1 MRSGSAC
8 FTHVSRCDGLSGSAR
23 ESPPLTGRSGTQRAR
38 HLRPRA
44 TLDVLVALVL
54 VVFRYLRER
63 ALPWGVHPL
72 AVGHPPGSG
81 LGLAGEGGAPYCLTD
96 LRPRGQVC

>member
-8 FTHVSRCDGLSGSAR
+8 FTHVSRCDGLPGSVR
-23 ESPPLTGRSGTQRAR
+23 ESPPLTADRAR

-44 TLDVLVALVL
+44 TLDGLVALVL

-63 ALPWGVHPL
+63 APPHLSQTLTVAVLDFPVHP
-72 AVGHPPGSG
+72 
-81 LGLAGEGGAPYCLTD
+81 
-96 LRPRGQVC
+96 

>member
-8 FTHVSRCDGLSGSAR
+8 FTHVSRCDGPPGSAR

-63 ALPWGVHPL
+63 APPHLSQTLTVAVLDFPVHP
-72 AVGHPPGSG
+72 
-81 LGLAGEGGAPYCLTD
+81 
-96 LRPRGQVC
+96 

>member
-8 FTHVSRCDGLSGSAR
+8 FTHVSRCDGLPGSAR

-63 ALPWGVHPL
+63 ALPWGVQPL

-81 LGLAGEGGAPYCLTD
+81 LGPLGEGGAHHCLND
-96 LRPRGQVC
+96 LHPGGQAC

>member
-8 FTHVSRCDGLSGSAR
+8 FTHVSRDDGLPGSAR

-72 AVGHPPGSG
+72 AVGHPPGGAKSARPV
-81 LGLAGEGGAPYCLTD
+81 LADGARMPPTSA
-96 LRPRGQVC
+96 RH

>member
-8 FTHVSRCDGLSGSAR
+8 FTHVSRCDGLPGSVR
-23 ESPPLTGRSGTQRAR
+23 ESPPLTADRAR

-44 TLDVLVALVL
+44 TLDGLVALVL

-81 LGLAGEGGAPYCLTD
+81 LGPRGEGGAHHCLND
-96 LRPRGQVC
+96 LHPGGQVC